1 MNSWRV
7 RHSWHGF
14 TSAQLETWRLC
25 RGVNKSSFCKSEH
38 VKAFMQHVSGESQV
52 LWRALSCH
60 SSFKKNILYFTNTK
74 IFGIMLHE
82 IILSYWWVKLCFKVN
97 IPLPCFGCI
106 PVKNAF
112 WSIHHLA
119 DGSFLYN
126 FNLYP
131 FICSICRG
139 ACMSSSCSITMQP
152 VGCVF
157 SSWPSLRPSASPGST
172 VRQTLIFFAESHKSG

>member
-1 MNSWRV
+1 MNSWGV

-52 LWRALSCH
+52 LWRALSYH
-60 SSFKKNILYFTNTK
+60 SSFKKIKPILY
-74 IFGIMLHE
+74 L
-82 IILSYWWVKLCFKVN
+82 N

-119 DGSFLYN
+119 DWSFLYN
-126 FNLYP
+126 FNQCPL
-131 FICSICRG
+131 ICSICRG

-157 SSWPSLRPSASPGST
+157 FSWPSLRPSASPGST
-172 VRQTLIFFAESHKSG
+172 VRQTFFDFFFGDSHKGG